1 MSLLVNDANQED
13 ELLLQSMLQQLS
25 LVSNNLAQLFERF
38 QNPH

>member
-13 ELLLQSMLQQLS
+13 ELLLQSMLQQIS
-25 LVSNNLAQLFERF
+25 LVSNNLAQFFESF